1 MSENTSLFELTGKY
15 RELYA
20 MLADDPDSEVV
31 NDTLEAIIGEI
42 AVKGE
47 GYVGLLNQLAM
58 EEDACEK
65 QEALWKYRKEVKRN
79 AQKRLKERLV
89 QAMEAMGVKEIQAGA
104 TTIKLRNNGGQLPL
118 IINGDVP
125 PEYMKTKII
134 QEKDGEK
141 IRKALDEGKK
151 LDFAA
156 YGQRGKSVRW

>member
-1 MSENTSLFELTGKY
+1 MSESLFGLTGQY

-20 MLADDPDSEVV
+20 LLSEDPDSEVV
-31 NDTLEAIIGEI
+31 KDTLEAVMGEI
-42 AVKGE
+42 SVKGE

-65 QEALWKYRKEVKRN
+65 QEALWKYRKELRRN

-89 QAMEAMGVKEIQAGA
+89 QAMESMGIKEIKAGA

-118 IINGDVP
+118 IINGDIP

-134 QEKDGEK
+134 QEKDGDK

-156 YGQRGKSVRW
+156 YGQRGKTVRW